1 MAWYAGAGRS
11 RCETTHDR
19 GNHDGGRH
27 GRPCHRLTMTEARQR
42 AIGIAF
48 IVAAVSVFAC
58 VDATAKF
65 LMRDYSVLIVVW
77 ARNFFQMVAMIIFL
91 APTMKLDLLRTKRP
105 GIQLARGLLLTTSS
119 LFFFTGVASMQLAE
133 ASAITFLAPLF
144 IALLAGPVLRERVP
158 LPSWLAIVAGLIG
171 VQFIIR
177 PGSDVFSWAALL
189 PVMTAICMAI
199 YQLLTRHV
207 AHTERTLTSL
217 FYPSVIG
224 SIILSA
230 LLPFAGPLPVDPWP
244 FALLVTIGVL
254 GGAGHFLLIRA
265 YQHAPASTV
274 APFMYA
280 QLIGALSLGYLL
292 FGDLPDGWALLGMG
306 IIVTSGILLVTHQHR
321 SR

>member
-1 MAWYAGAGRS
+1 MSA
-11 RCETTHDR
+11 
-19 GNHDGGRH
+19 N
-27 GRPCHRLTMTEARQR
+27 EARQR
-42 AIGIAF
+42 VIGISF
-48 IVAAVSVFAC
+48 IVAAVTVFAC
-58 VDATAKF
+58 VDAVAKY

-77 ARNFFQMVAMIIFL
+77 ARNFFQMLAMLIFL
-91 APTMKLDLLRTKRP
+91 APTMKLDLVRTKRP

-144 IALLAGPVLRERVP
+144 IALLSGPVLHERVSRA
-158 LPSWLAIVAGLIG
+158 SWLAIIAGLIG

-177 PGSDVFSWAALL
+177 PGSEVFSWAALL
-189 PVMTAICMAI
+189 PVVTAICMAV
-199 YQLLTRHV
+199 YQLLTRRV

-224 SIILSA
+224 SVILSA
-230 LLPFAGPLPVDPWP
+230 MLPWAGPLPIDLWH
-244 FALLVTIGVL
+244 FALLVTIGAL

-265 YQHAPASTV
+265 YQHAPASTI
-274 APFMYA
+274 APFMYT

-292 FGDLPDGWALLGMG
+292 FGDIPDGWALLGMG

>member
-1 MAWYAGAGRS
+1 
-11 RCETTHDR
+11 
-19 GNHDGGRH
+19 
-27 GRPCHRLTMTEARQR
+27 MTEARQR